1 MRVLNKSLERSS
13 QLRDLL
19 NYPTGLWRKIMG
31 NSHPYQQKNQGFEC
45 PELSQARL
53 SIFSVAGAN
62 MDTQDRLGPR
72 SVERVTISAL
82 HPQTL
87 TLGISSIIREFFL
100 KISCTRFQMYAEYS
114 YSILG
119 CFPTHPECLIP

>member
-1 MRVLNKSLERSS
+1 
-13 QLRDLL
+13 
-19 NYPTGLWRKIMG
+19 MG
-31 NSHPYQQKNQGFEC
+31 NSYPYQQKNQGFEC

-53 SIFSVAGAN
+53 STFSVAGAN

-72 SVERVTISAL
+72 SVEQMTISAL

-87 TLGISSIIREFFL
+87 TFGISSIIREFFL
-100 KISCTRFQMYAEYS
+100 KISCTCFQMYGEYS

-119 CFPTHPECLIP
+119 CFPHPP

>member
-1 MRVLNKSLERSS
+1 
-13 QLRDLL
+13 
-19 NYPTGLWRKIMG
+19 MG
-31 NSHPYQQKNQGFEC
+31 NSYTYQQKNQGFEC
-45 PELSQARL
+45 LELSQARL

-72 SVERVTISAL
+72 SVKQMTISAL

-87 TLGISSIIREFFL
+87 TLGTSSIVREFCL
-100 KISCTRFQMYAEYS
+100 KISCTHFQTYGEYP

-119 CFPTHPECLIP
+119 CFLHPP

>member
-1 MRVLNKSLERSS
+1 
-13 QLRDLL
+13 
-19 NYPTGLWRKIMG
+19 MG

-72 SVERVTISAL
+72 SVEQMTISAL

-87 TLGISSIIREFFL
+87 TLGISSIIREFCL
-100 KISCTRFQMYAEYS
+100 KISCTHFQMHGEYS

-119 CFPTHPECLIP
+119 CFPHPP